1 MTVRARRR
9 KGKKMSESV
18 GGPYIKAA
26 LLCEKV
32 LVERNNVHTLVR
44 VIDRFITQIPP
55 GQRVK
60 PVSVKFYLVLM
71 FTSGFAHHKM
81 KVKTNIVSPSG
92 GTITSITNDVLFQG
106 EDQGCSIVGEV
117 NMQFHEEGLYWI
129 EISLDEQLQT
139 RVPLR
144 WIVQQTTVA
153 GPVAPNPENTSHQ

>member
-1 MTVRARRR
+1 MTVRARRG
-9 KGKKMSESV
+9 KGKKMDESV

-26 LLCEKV
+26 LLCERV
-32 LVERNNVHTLVR
+32 LVERDNVHTLVR

-55 GQRVK
+55 GQGVK
-60 PVSVKFYLVLM
+60 PVPVKFYLVLM

-81 KVKTNIVSPSG
+81 KVRADIVSPNG

-106 EDQGCSIVGEV
+106 EDQGCNIIGEV
-117 NMQFHEEGLYWI
+117 NMEFHEEGLYWI

-153 GPVAPNPENTSHQ
+153 GPAPPNPENTPH